1 MAISVDLDAALEARL
16 EQEAQR
22 LGMTKS
28 AFVRDVIERAAL
40 GVKNPAEL
48 LKAVRSNIPMG
59 NPDASENVSEQV
71 KAKLRALHSS

>member
-1 MAISVDLDAALEARL
+1 MTISVDLDAALEARL

-28 AFVRDVIERAAL
+28 AFVRDVVERAL

-48 LKAVRSNIPMG
+48 LKAVRSNTPMG
-59 NPDASENVSEQV
+59 NPDASENVSARV
-71 KAKLRALHSS
+71 KAKLRASHSS